1 MMPTTTSVPMA
12 APRASG
18 WCCRFVRSLALV
30 ALLSALGLPG
40 CANRV
45 QLGAGTA
52 LAVEAM
58 AVAAEQRRAAGGPA
72 VPVGPF
78 AVHVKERLETGA
90 GDSDGEGG
98 DETQ

>member
-1 MMPTTTSVPMA
+1 MMPTTTSVWMA
-12 APRASG
+12 SSRATG
-18 WCCRFVRSLALV
+18 CCCRLACPLALV
-30 ALLSALGLPG
+30 SLLLAFGMSG

-45 QLGAGTA
+45 QPGAGTA